1 MFRAGAAAATLEVN
15 IIAKEGL
22 DKVAAILR
30 IKAFYISWHTVV
42 YKKEASCKA
51 RKEFLESYKK
61 TNAIARL
68 TAALKKAPLLKIL
81 L

>member
-1 MFRAGAAAATLEVN
+1 LSSINHGDSTDNIPGCFGAGAAAATLEVN

-42 YKKEASCKA
+42 
-51 RKEFLESYKK
+51 
-61 TNAIARL
+61 
-68 TAALKKAPLLKIL
+68 
-81 L
+81 

>member
-1 MFRAGAAAATLEVN
+1 LSSINHGDSTVSQDVSSRSCSYSEVN

-42 YKKEASCKA
+42 YKKRSK
-51 RKEFLESYKK
+51 L
-61 TNAIARL
+61 
-68 TAALKKAPLLKIL
+68 
-81 L
+81 

>member
-1 MFRAGAAAATLEVN
+1 MFEQELRQLLEVN

-42 YKKEASCKA
+42 YKKEASCKE
-51 RKEFLESYKK
+51 KNS
-61 TNAIARL
+61 
-68 TAALKKAPLLKIL
+68 
-81 L
+81 

>member
-42 YKKEASCKA
+42 YKKEAVKQE
-51 RKEFLESYKK
+51 KEF
-61 TNAIARL
+61 
-68 TAALKKAPLLKIL
+68 
-81 L
+81 

>member
-1 MFRAGAAAATLEVN
+1 MFLSRSCSYSEVN

-42 YKKEASCKA
+42 YKKEASCKS
-51 RKEFLESYKK
+51 KKKNLESYKK

-68 TAALKKAPLLKIL
+68 TAAAPLLKIL